1 MQEYVQALCAERI
14 TRTQQLEQ
22 ALKKVIELEAIIG
35 KFANI
40 QESLLSNKAKK
51 REIVDVDRIVTVFKD
66 LQERQRKEDAL

>member
-66 LQERQRKEDAL
+66 LQER

>member
-66 LQERQRKEDAL
+66 L